1 MVSSMFPM
9 THAHEIALGSLRLG
23 GGNPLFLI
31 AGPCVIESEAHAR
44 MMAERVAK
52 MAADEGVPYIF
63 KTSYDKAN
71 RSSVKSYR
79 GPGLVE
85 GLRILGKIK
94 SDLHLPILTDIHDA
108 SQAAP
113 AAEVAD
119 ILQIPAFLSR
129 QTDLLVAAAKTG
141 RIVNVKKAQFL
152 SPWDMGNVAEKI
164 VAAGNSKIILT
175 ERGASFGY
183 NNLVVD
189 MRTFPVLQKLGYPVV
204 FDVTHSVQLPGGQGH
219 ASGGQPEFIE
229 PLARAGVAA
238 GVDGIF
244 LETHDNPAAALSDGP
259 NALPLAQ
266 LAQLLARLKELSS
279 LVRRWSNA

>member
-1 MVSSMFPM
+1 M
-9 THAHEIALGSLRLG
+9 TTTSEITLGGLRLG

-44 MMAERVAK
+44 MIAERVAK
-52 MAADEGVPYIF
+52 IAADAGVPYIF
-63 KTSYDKAN
+63 KASYDKAN
-71 RSSVKSYR
+71 RSSAKAFR
-79 GPGLVE
+79 GPGLAE

-94 SDLHLPILTDIHDA
+94 SELSLPILTDIHDA
-108 SQAAP
+108 GQAER

-119 ILQIPAFLSR
+119 ILQIPAFLAR
-129 QTDLLVAAAKTG
+129 QTDLLLAAAKTG

-152 SPWDMGNVAEKI
+152 SPWDMSHVAEKI
-164 VAAGNSKIILT
+164 AVTGNSKIILT

-189 MRTFPVLQKLGYPVV
+189 MRSFPVLKKLGYPVV
-204 FDVTHSVQLPGGQGH
+204 YDVTHSVQLPGEQGH

-229 PLARAGVAA
+229 PLAQAGVAA

-244 LETHDNPAAALSDGP
+244 LETHDNPAAALSDGA

-266 LAQLLARLKELSS
+266 LPQLLSRLKQLSTLIREWGGS
-279 LVRRWSNA
+279 

>member
-1 MVSSMFPM
+1 M
-9 THAHEIALGSLRLG
+9 TTTRELQLGSLRLG
-23 GGNPLFLI
+23 GNNPLFLI
-31 AGPCVIESEAHAR
+31 AGPCVIESETHAR
-44 MMAERVAK
+44 SMAERVARI
-52 MAADEGVPYIF
+52 ASDAGVPYIF
-63 KTSYDKAN
+63 KASYDKAN
-71 RSSVKSYR
+71 RSSVKAFR
-79 GPGLVE
+79 GPGLSE

-94 SDLHLPILTDIHDA
+94 SNLHIPILTDIHDA

-113 AAEVAD
+113 AAEVVD

-164 VAAGNSKIILT
+164 AATGNQKIILT

-189 MRTFPVLQKLGYPVV
+189 MRTFPVLAKFGYPVV
-204 FDVTHSVQLPGGQGH
+204 YDVTHSVQLPGGQGH
-219 ASGGQPEFIE
+219 SSGGQPEFIE
-229 PLARAGVAA
+229 PLARAGVAT

-266 LAQLLARLKELSS
+266 LPQLLARLKELSA

>member
-1 MVSSMFPM
+1 M
-9 THAHEIALGSLRLG
+9 TTTREIALGTLRLG

-44 MMAERVAK
+44 SMAERVAK
-52 MAADEGVPYIF
+52 IASDAGIPYIF
-63 KTSYDKAN
+63 KVSYDKAN
-71 RSSVKSYR
+71 RSSAKAFR
-79 GPGLVE
+79 GPGLSE
-85 GLRILGKIK
+85 GLRILSKIK

-113 AAEVAD
+113 AAEVVD
-119 ILQIPAFLSR
+119 VLQIPAFLSR

-164 VAAGNSKIILT
+164 AAAGNQKIILT

-189 MRTFPVLQKLGYPVV
+189 MRTFPVLAKFGYPVV
-204 FDVTHSVQLPGGQGH
+204 HDVTHSVQLPGGQGH

-229 PLARAGVAA
+229 PLARAGVAT

-266 LAQLLARLKELSS
+266 LPQLLGRLKDLST

>member
-1 MVSSMFPM
+1 MSSQKNG
-9 THAHEIALGSLRLG
+9 THEISLGSLRLG

-44 MMAERVAK
+44 IMAERVAK
-52 MAADEGVPYIF
+52 IAGDAGVPYIF
-63 KTSYDKAN
+63 KASYDKAN
-71 RSSVKSYR
+71 RSSGKAFR
-79 GPGLVE
+79 GPGMAE

-94 SDLHLPILTDIHDA
+94 TDLGVPILTDIHDA
-108 SQAAP
+108 SQAAQ
-113 AAEVAD
+113 AAEVVD
-119 ILQIPAFLSR
+119 VLQIPAFLAR
-129 QTDLLVAAAKTG
+129 QTDLLLAAAKTG

-164 VAAGNSKIILT
+164 SASGNEKIILT

-189 MRTFPVLQKLGYPVV
+189 MRSFPVLKKFGYPVV
-204 FDVTHSVQLPGGQGH
+204 YDVTHSVQLPGGQGH

-266 LAQLLARLKELSS
+266 LPVLLARLKELSQV
-279 LVRRWSNA
+279 VRRWSGT